1 MKRLLPALLALT
13 LSACATTSM
22 SAGNA
27 PADDDIIYCLFTI
40 EGFDDCHSNIDGKA
54 ISVSLE
60 IEAATPDES
69 DVLAIV
75 VSIDGTSQKL
85 QLSNDVTIID
95 SDRGYIKLQD
105 INFDGFRD
113 IAITTSFA
121 VANLYLDYWV
131 YDPANTR
138 FHYVGNFPDLTP
150 IPRNETLTST
160 VKLNA
165 ESYSHST
172 WVWMAGDLVVKE

>member
-85 QLSNDVTIID
+85 QLSNDVTIIE

-105 INFDGFRD
+105 IDRKSKRMNYCH
-113 IAITTSFA
+113 
-121 VANLYLDYWV
+121 VAN
-131 YDPANTR
+131 
-138 FHYVGNFPDLTP
+138 
-150 IPRNETLTST
+150 
-160 VKLNA
+160 
-165 ESYSHST
+165 
-172 WVWMAGDLVVKE
+172 